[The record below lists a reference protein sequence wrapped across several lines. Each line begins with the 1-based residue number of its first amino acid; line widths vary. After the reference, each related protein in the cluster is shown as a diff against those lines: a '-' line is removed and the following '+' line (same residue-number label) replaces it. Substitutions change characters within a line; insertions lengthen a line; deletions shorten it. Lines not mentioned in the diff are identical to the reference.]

1 MHGMGEKRKRRKVY
15 RRRSAFKNEL
25 RYLFLIT
32 IVCFVLAFCLVFIT
46 GKLPSFLDKTI
57 QKQADRIA
65 GEKMKDVESEIL
77 EKVKKENM
85 EDFVRKY
92 KDKAQGLR

>member
-1 MHGMGEKRKRRKVY
+1 MGEKRKRRKLY
-15 RRRSAFKNEL
+15 RRKSTFKNEL

-32 IVCFVLAFCLVFIT
+32 IICLVLAFCLAFIT
-46 GKLPSFLDKTI
+46 GNVPSFLDKTI

-65 GEKMKDVESEIL
+65 GEKMKDVEKEIL

-85 EDFVRKY
+85 EDLAKKY

>member
-1 MHGMGEKRKRRKVY
+1 MGEKRKRRKLY
-15 RRRSAFKNEL
+15 RRKSTFKNEL

-32 IVCFVLAFCLVFIT
+32 IICLVLAFCLVFIT
-46 GKLPSFLDKTI
+46 GKVPSFLDKTI

-65 GEKMKDVESEIL
+65 GEKMKDVEKEIL

-85 EDFVRKY
+85 EDIVKKY
-92 KDKAQGLR
+92 KDSAKGYK

>member
-1 MHGMGEKRKRRKVY
+1 MGETRKRRKVKIK
-15 RRRSAFKNEL
+15 RSSFKNEL
-25 RYLFLIT
+25 RYLVIITFICLI
-32 IVCFVLAFCLVFIT
+32 LAFGLALIT
-46 GKLPSFLDKTI
+46 GKVPSFMDRTI

-65 GEKMKDVESEIL
+65 GEKMKDIKGEIL

-85 EDFVRKY
+85 EDIIKKY

>member
-1 MHGMGEKRKRRKVY
+1 MGEKRKRRKLY
-15 RRRSAFKNEL
+15 RRKSTFKNEL

-32 IVCFVLAFCLVFIT
+32 IICLVLAFCLAFIT
-46 GKLPSFLDKTI
+46 GNVPSFLDKTI

-65 GEKMKDVESEIL
+65 GEKMKDVEKEIL

-85 EDFVRKY
+85 EDLVRKY
-92 KDKAQGLR
+92 KNKAQGLR